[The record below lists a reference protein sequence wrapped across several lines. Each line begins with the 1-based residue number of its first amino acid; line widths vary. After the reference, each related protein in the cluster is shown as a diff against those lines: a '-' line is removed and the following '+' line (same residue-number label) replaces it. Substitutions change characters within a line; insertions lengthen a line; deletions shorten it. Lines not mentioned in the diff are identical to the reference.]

1 MLSEKGKYAS
11 ATENRRFVWKE
22 IVWPLILENND
33 VSFTLKQYQRERD
46 QVCQTFNVSITTL
59 SRGLASLIQKELL
72 LKENEI
78 YSIHYR
84 LIAYMRLK
92 AECDYGTAVHETKI
106 KYHQIIIFLVRAF
119 CLKPGSVAASIGA
132 LGAFDP
138 SSSLGRA
145 IPF

>member
-11 ATENRRFVWKE
+11 ATEHRRFVWKE

-33 VSFTLKQYQRERD
+33 VSFTLKQYQRKRD
-46 QVCQTFNVSITTL
+46 EISTKFNISIISL

-92 AECDYGTAVHETKI
+92 ADCDYGTAIHETKI
-106 KYHQIIIFLVRAF
+106 K
-119 CLKPGSVAASIGA
+119 
-132 LGAFDP
+132 
-138 SSSLGRA
+138 
-145 IPF
+145 

>member
-33 VSFTLKQYQRERD
+33 VSFTLKQYQTKRD
-46 QVCQTFNVSITTL
+46 HVCKKFSLSITTL

-72 LKENEI
+72 LKEGEN

-92 AECDYGTAVHETKI
+92 ADCDYATVIHEIKI
-106 KYHQIIIFLVRAF
+106 R
-119 CLKPGSVAASIGA
+119 
-132 LGAFDP
+132 
-138 SSSLGRA
+138 
-145 IPF
+145 